1 MYMTSSGSKRKRKL
15 SSQYIFRG
23 KSAKKN
29 KTVLRNLIEA
39 LIMLVTGSNLILFLN
54 TLPNGF
60 NLQTFFLEIWKEV
73 SDSLTQLV
81 ESFAKISG
89 AFVVLLLLVTSLIL
103 IIGGSVRLFRI
114 LIMLLNTNKINNS

>member
-1 MYMTSSGSKRKRKL
+1 
-15 SSQYIFRG
+15 
-23 KSAKKN
+23 
-29 KTVLRNLIEA
+29 
-39 LIMLVTGSNLILFLN
+39 MLVTGSNLILFLN